1 VLRPRSESIGN
12 ILGLLRGALAVLRTE
27 TAAKRLWIVE
37 AERVRIH
44 D

>member
-1 VLRPRSESIGN
+1 
-12 ILGLLRGALAVLRTE
+12 LRGALAVLRTE

-37 AERVRIH
+37 HERVRIH